1 MTQDR
6 AISSESTLTAG
17 DEGDVAYESQSLTLN
32 LIRGVCAGCAWENQF
47 QWQVI
52 LLYRYMKA
60 YP

>member
-32 LIRGVCAGCAWENQF
+32 LIRGVCAGCVLGVLGRINF
-47 QWQVI
+47 NG
-52 LLYRYMKA
+52 R
-60 YP
+60 